1 MERELVRAMEARSRG
16 AGRNGVTTIAGR
28 GRSLLVRSDDDDI
41 EAARYSWRKRHQP
54 ESRRAGPSFAL
65 HFIYAPRYQ
74 RRHRRSTGSG
84 GTWRARAGWITSS
97 SRTNSR
103 PNQSGWDWFSVQ
115 FYGWIR
121 NHAVPVSPEGRN
133 ARSIF
138 RWNLYRS
145 TRPINAFIRERLFAR
160 AGEDLGQP
168 KLRRPLSHR
177 MEHSSSFSR
186 SQRPAHHSLATAGT
200 RGQDT
205 RRTHLLGGFHPGE
218 RIEEGP
224 RAPGPR
230 LSGNDRL
237 CRTGAHVNSGAGNSV
252 ADYFPER
259 RPIPC
264 RRTGSEIA
272 A

>member
-1 MERELVRAMEARSRG
+1 MWNGNWQAQWKLDPRRREECSQRLQAVADRFSFDLALKTAKPPVIHGENGVSQKAEG
-16 AGRNGVTTIAGR
+16 AGPR
-28 GRSLLVRSDDDDI
+28 
-41 EAARYSWRKRHQP
+41 
-54 ESRRAGPSFAL
+54 FAL
-65 HFIYAPRYQ
+65 HFIDAPRDQ
-74 RRHRRSTGSG
+74 RRDRPRRADVRRSKG
-84 GTWRARAGWITSS
+84 RAGWITSS

-103 PNQSGWDWFSVQ
+103 PTRADGIGSACSFRR
-115 FYGWIR
+115 WIR
-121 NHAVPVSPEGRN
+121 NHAVPVAPQGRN

-138 RWNLYRS
+138 RWHLYRS

-252 ADYFPER
+252 ADYFSER
-259 RPIPC
+259 GPFLAV
-264 RRTGSEIA
+264 ELDQK
-272 A
+272 